1 MMTVIAIVLSY
12 IIGSVPTGLWLGLG
26 LRGIDI
32 REQGS
37 KNIGATNTMRVLG
50 KPLGAIA
57 LAADMGKGI
66 IAVLLFAR
74 LGAREHLPLACG
86 VAAVVGHTASIFL
99 RFRGGKGVATGAG
112 VFLALCPIPTLI
124 AAGVFAIVVAT
135 TRMVSA
141 GSISASIALCA
152 ALCFFDTSWILRV
165 IAAIVAILIIWK
177 HRTNISRILRGVE
190 NRI

>member
-1 MMTVIAIVLSY
+1 MSPILAIALSY
-12 IIGSVPTGLWLGLG
+12 LVGSIPTGLWLGLR

-32 REQGS
+32 REHGS
-37 KNIGATNTMRVLG
+37 KNIGATNTMRILG
-50 KPLGAIA
+50 KGLGAVA
-57 LAADMGKGI
+57 LAGDAGKGVI
-66 IAVLLFAR
+66 SVLVFAH
-74 LGAREHLPLACG
+74 LDAWEYLPLACG
-86 VAAVVGHTASIFL
+86 AAAVVGHMAPVYL

-124 AAGVFAIVVAT
+124 AAGVFAAVLRA

-152 ALCFFDTSWILRV
+152 ALYALDFSWPLRI
-165 IAAIVAILIIWK
+165 IATMTAILVIYK
-177 HRTNISRILRGVE
+177 HRTNLSRIFRGTE

>member
-12 IIGSVPTGLWLGLG
+12 LIGSVPTGLWLGLR

-32 REQGS
+32 REHGS

-57 LAADMGKGI
+57 LAADMGKGV
-66 IAVLLFAR
+66 IAVLLLAR
-74 LGAREHLPLACG
+74 LGAWEHLPLACG

-124 AAGVFAIVVAT
+124 AAGVFALVVAT

-141 GSISASIALCA
+141 GSISGSIALCA
-152 ALCFFDTSWILRV
+152 ALYFFDTSWPLII
-165 IAAIVAILIIWK
+165 IATATAILVIYK
-177 HRTNISRILRGVE
+177 HRTNISRILSGSE